1 MVLLIKNL
9 SANAGDTGDVGIKYY
24 WKTYK
29 ELVTMLSVRRGTR
42 R

>member
-1 MVLLIKNL
+1 MALLIKNL
-9 SANAGDTGDVGIKYY
+9 SANAVDTGDVGIKYY
-24 WKTYK
+24 WKTHK